1 MAGTA
6 GVGLTPEAL
15 VMLIS
20 NLQNTGLCSV
30 KFSSFDLFFFAISP
44 ANSFE
49 LYLVWLSNYGKAA
62 KQRHEWANLQ
72 TTTSHMQGIR
82 N

>member
-6 GVGLTPEAL
+6 GVGLTREAL

-30 KFSSFDLFFFAISP
+30 KFSSFDLFFAISP
-44 ANSFE
+44 VNSFE
-49 LYLVWLSNYGKAA
+49 LYLVWLRNHGKAA

-72 TTTSHMQGIR
+72 TTACHMQGIR

>member
-30 KFSSFDLFFFAISP
+30 KFSSFDLFFAISP
-44 ANSFE
+44 VNSFE
-49 LYLVWLSNYGKAA
+49 LYQSGFAIMGRRPSKDMNGRIYKRQPVSSKA
-62 KQRHEWANLQ
+62 
-72 TTTSHMQGIR
+72 
-82 N
+82 